1 MTRPLQLVR
10 PAAAAAAALL
20 GFASASRAQ
29 AALERT
35 PNVSGEWIG
44 LPGTI
49 YFNFVHRFTTSD
61 APERKVANT
70 PTFVLAAPL
79 APFAVIGTTYGTNS
93 TLASR
98 FPNEH
103 EYFARV
109 SPLRQR
115 DGAPLDAGLHVD
127 YNDAARGP
135 DAELGVGRWFGPLR
149 VLAAGRVLRRS
160 DSSAF
165 RYALAGGSV
174 LRLGSY
180 LALSG
185 DVATVTHRLDG
196 ERIAWAAAVQAQL
209 PLTPH
214 TLAFQVTN
222 VGTGTL
228 QGSSRGDANVR
239 YGFEFTIPFTLQ
251 RYLHRRSPA
260 AMPADSAAHG
270 ATVQATAGPIVRIR
284 IQGLAFRMPEG
295 PIAAG
300 TTVEWKNDDPLAHTV
315 TASDGS
321 FQSPLIEP
329 GKTWR
334 HTFATPGTYNFTCTP
349 HPFMRGVVVVR

>member
-1 MTRPLQLVR
+1 MTRRLCMVR
-10 PAAAAAAALL
+10 RAAARAVVLL
-20 GFASASRAQ
+20 GFGSALRAQ

-70 PTFVLAAPL
+70 PTFVVAAPL
-79 APFAVIGTTYGTNS
+79 ASFAVIGTTYGTNS

-103 EYFARV
+103 EYFGRIA
-109 SPLRQR
+109 PLRQR
-115 DGAPLDAGLHVD
+115 DGAPLDLGLHVD

-149 VLAAGRVLRRS
+149 LLAAGRVLRRS

-174 LRLGSY
+174 IRLGSY

-196 ERIAWAAAVQAQL
+196 ERVAWAAAVQTQL

-251 RYLHRRSPA
+251 RYLRRHA
-260 AMPADSAAHG
+260 PADTMARG
-270 ATVQATAGPIVRIR
+270 ATSEATTGPVVRIR
-284 IQGLAFRMPEG
+284 IQGLAFRMQDG

-349 HPFMRGVVVVR
+349 HPFMRGVIVVH